1 MLPEIGMHE
10 AFGESH
16 VTRSPQ
22 LLTNAA
28 HDILKQLN
36 CIGNI
41 QMLMKLCDHSNQGII
56 FWEGQQHN

>member
-10 AFGESH
+10 ASGESH
-16 VTRSPQ
+16 VTQSPR

-41 QMLMKLCDHSNQGII
+41 QMLMNYVII
-56 FWEGQQHN
+56 PCEDQQCNSA